1 MKEIASNLNC
11 SLLALSEQFYTD
23 AHWILSAYFL
33 GHHEMWPYLHRRF
46 PLWTDASA
54 GAIRSGVATGGSLPL
69 TSYGPT
75 EASVGSKFFEEEVM
89 IKNFVLSDFGTKTA
103 YFSLVA
109 AAVVF
114 VSMLLLTG
122 LHP

>member
-1 MKEIASNLNC
+1 M
-11 SLLALSEQFYTD
+11 D
-23 AHWILSAYFL
+23 
-33 GHHEMWPYLHRRF
+33 RRISRPD
-46 PLWTDASA
+46 PLRR
-54 GAIRSGVATGGSLPL
+54 RSGGSLPL

-89 IKNFVLSDFGTKTA
+89 IKNFVLSDFGTKTT

>member
-1 MKEIASNLNC
+1 M
-11 SLLALSEQFYTD
+11 D
-23 AHWILSAYFL
+23 
-33 GHHEMWPYLHRRF
+33 RR
-46 PLWTDASA
+46 SA

>member
-1 MKEIASNLNC
+1 MDRRVSRRDPLRRA
-11 SLLALSEQFYTD
+11 TD
-23 AHWILSAYFL
+23 
-33 GHHEMWPYLHRRF
+33 
-46 PLWTDASA
+46 
-54 GAIRSGVATGGSLPL
+54 GSLPL
-69 TSYGPT
+69 TSYDLT

-89 IKNFVLSDFGTKTA
+89 IKNFVLSDFATKTV